1 MDGEVRMKRGKVI
14 MYKKQM
20 TVQKVICL
28 LSIIASV
35 VLFIY
40 ALGFSTDVYDYLKA
54 PIIPARAND
63 ALTYLKA
70 ENPAKYAEVEAGSDF
85 IGIGIYE
92 EMDAFNKDLLLVSIG
107 AILLALL
114 LYISNTAS
122 RRKYYIGNYVTVGL
136 NVVYN
141 VAAGIW
147 MHQNVV
153 QFRAKYLTCDFDAIK
168 WIYQEKIKEEFSM
181 STFWFDVHYLVLALS
196 LLAAVLLVLNTI
208 WKINLMKEEKS
219 LIQAGKEQAA

>member
-92 EMDAFNKDLLLVSIG
+92 EMDAFNKDLLMASIG
-107 AILLALL
+107 SILLALL
-114 LYISNTAS
+114 LYITNTAS
-122 RRKYYIGNYVTVGL
+122 RRKYYIGNYLTVGL
-136 NVVYN
+136 NVAYN
-141 VAAGIW
+141 VAVGVW
-147 MHQNVV
+147 MLDNVAALK
-153 QFRAKYLTCDFDAIK
+153 AKYLALDFDAIS
-168 WIYQEKIKEEFSM
+168 WIYRVKLETNFDM
-181 STFWFDVHYLVLALS
+181 TTFWYDVSGFVFALS
-196 LLAAVLLVLNTI
+196 LLAAVLLTLNVI
-208 WKINLMKEEKS
+208 WKMNLMKEEKS
-219 LIQAGKEQAA
+219 LIKAGKEQAA

>member
-1 MDGEVRMKRGKVI
+1 MKRGKVI

-40 ALGFSTDVYDYLKA
+40 ALGLSTDVYDYLKA
-54 PIIPARAND
+54 PVTTARTEE
-63 ALTYLKA
+63 ALKFLKT
-70 ENPAKYAEVEAGSDF
+70 ENPEKYADVATGADF

-107 AILLALL
+107 SILLALL

-122 RRKYYIGNYVTVGL
+122 RRKYYIGNYVTVGVNVAFNVWAVVWMHL
-136 NVVYN
+136 NV
-141 VAAGIW
+141 ASLKA
-147 MHQNVV
+147 Q
-153 QFRAKYLTCDFDAIK
+153 YLAMDFDAIK
-168 WIYQEKIKEEFSM
+168 WIYQEKLRTDFAM
-181 STFWFDVHYLVLALS
+181 STFWFDAHYFVLALS
-196 LLAAVLLVLNTI
+196 LVAAVLLILNVI